1 MRWLCDRLQVSVS
14 GFYDYFHR
22 KATEGQRKRKE
33 TAAYIVM
40 QFKRLKGRM
49 DYRKLYRYLLN
60 RDVLVSLSQVRQALC
75 RFGLKSKVVS
85 YYKKRK
91 QDHDTFP
98 NTLERSFQPGRKDV
112 PTVVCDITEFRLM
125 NGLKVYFC
133 ATLDS
138 SIRWVLGYSLDT
150 HQDAQ
155 LVKDTIQQV
164 KRAYGNHK
172 KILFH
177 SDQGSQFTSYTV
189 TDFCKQQ
196 RIQQSMSRKR
206 NCWDNAVIE
215 SFF

>member
-138 SIRWVLGYSLDT
+138 SIRWVYSSPFLDNEGT
-150 HQDAQ
+150 DMQE
-155 LVKDTIQQV
+155 LRSLRREIQ
-164 KRAYGNHK
+164 ALK
-172 KILFH
+172 KAA
-177 SDQGSQFTSYTV
+177 T
-189 TDFCKQQ
+189 
-196 RIQQSMSRKR
+196 
-206 NCWDNAVIE
+206 
-215 SFF
+215 FFAKNQN

>member
-1 MRWLCDRLQVSVS
+1 KKGGNLLCQKPKLTRFQFIKQYNQVFGVRWLGDRLQVSVS

-22 KATEGQRKRKE
+22 K
-33 TAAYIVM
+33 
-40 QFKRLKGRM
+40 
-49 DYRKLYRYLLN
+49 LYRYLLS

-75 RFGLKSKVVS
+75 RSGLKSKVVS
-85 YYKKRK
+85 YYKKKK

-133 ATLDS
+133 AALDS
-138 SIRWVLGYSLDT
+138 STRRVLGYSLDT

-164 KRAYGNHK
+164 KSAYGNHK

-177 SDQGSQFTSYTV
+177 SNQGSQFTSYTV

-196 RIQQSMSRKR
+196 KIQQSMSRKG
-206 NCWDNAVIE
+206 NCWDNA
-215 SFF
+215 